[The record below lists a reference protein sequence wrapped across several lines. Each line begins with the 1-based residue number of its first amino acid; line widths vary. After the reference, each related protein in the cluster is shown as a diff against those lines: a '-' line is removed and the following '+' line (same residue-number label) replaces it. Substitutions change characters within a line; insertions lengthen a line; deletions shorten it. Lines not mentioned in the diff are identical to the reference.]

1 MVKASIL
8 NHLDGTYSVFLG
20 EEHILIQRVTK
31 IVGMEPEDGYDGTQL
46 YLYHNEE
53 IICTE
58 IVTDI
63 ERGWIFIRFEED
75 EDKRPVLPY

>member
-1 MVKASIL
+1 MVKARIL
-8 NHLDGTYSVFLG
+8 NEPDGTYSVYLG

-58 IVTDI
+58 IVTDV